1 MVARMKMHRAA
12 AWLLLG
18 TLLGVQLASAD
29 LARAW
34 DDPAAWDGTT
44 GWGTETSPF
53 EPRGEVTNPY
63 TPPLRPPG
71 RMFGSFDLGVPV
83 VLDVD
88 RALIRP
94 GANLHAQGGLDLGY
108 VALFLHGG
116 WRWIPVDFDRASDD
130 HPEYAGEGRDP
141 LKNPY
146 FGFGVRVQVPNRSR
160 LIPYLSASVDFNWW
174 NFRES
179 DVACAGGY
187 YYWYC
192 NDYNVYTFTPGF
204 SGRLG
209 SLVHVRH
216 GVYADFG
223 LGVSMSL
230 EGDFFDRNEVWF
242 EPFLGIAY
250 RR

>member
-12 AWLLLG
+12 IGLLLG
-18 TLLGVQLASAD
+18 TQLGAQIASAD
-29 LARAW
+29 SAQVW
-34 DDPAAWDGTT
+34 DSPFAWDGTT
-44 GWGTETSPF
+44 GWGTEYSPF
-53 EPRGEVTNPY
+53 TEPVASPY

-71 RMFGSFDLGVPV
+71 SMFGSFDLGVPV
-83 VLDVD
+83 VYDVD

-94 GANLHAQGGLDLGY
+94 GANLHVQGGLDLGY
-108 VALFLHGG
+108 VALFIHGG
-116 WRWIPVDFDRASDD
+116 WRWIPVDFDRAADT
-130 HPEYAGEGRDP
+130 HPQYEGEGRDP

-146 FGFGVRVQVPNRSR
+146 FGAGVRLQLPNQSR
-160 LIPYLSASVDFNWW
+160 LIPYVSASVDFNWW

-179 DVACAGGY
+179 DVACGGGY

-192 NDYNVYTFTPGF
+192 NDYDVYEFTPGF

-209 SLVHVRH
+209 SLIHVRH

-223 LGVSMSL
+223 LGVSMSFK
-230 EGDFFDRNEVWF
+230 GDFFDRNEVWF
-242 EPFLGIAY
+242 EPFVGIAY

>member
-12 AWLLLG
+12 IWLLLG
-18 TLLGVQLASAD
+18 TLLGLPLASAE
-29 LARAW
+29 LAHAW
-34 DDPAAWDGTT
+34 DDPGAWDGTT

-53 EPRGEVTNPY
+53 SPRGEVTNPY

-88 RALIRP
+88 RSLIRP

-160 LIPYLSASVDFNWW
+160 VIPYLSASVDFNWW

-179 DVACAGGY
+179 DVACGGGY

-192 NDYNVYTFTPGF
+192 NDYNVYKFTPGF

-242 EPFLGIAY
+242 EPFIGIAY